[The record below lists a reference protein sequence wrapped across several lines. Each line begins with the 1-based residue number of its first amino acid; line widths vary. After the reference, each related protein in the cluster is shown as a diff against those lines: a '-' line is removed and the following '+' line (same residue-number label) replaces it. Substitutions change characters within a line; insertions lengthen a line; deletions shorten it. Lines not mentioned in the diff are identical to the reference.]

1 MDLYEIMFIQNPDL
15 GEEDREKLFTRF
27 RNTVSKNGGEIINT
41 QDQGIKTLAFKIQK
55 RSRGRYFLIHLEGP
69 GSMISELERFMRLD
83 ENIMRFVTIKL
94 DKHVTREDLI
104 TKAITEAEPAVE
116 AEQAPEEAPAAEAE
130 EEAETAEEEEVE

>member
-1 MDLYEIMFIQNPDL
+1 
-15 GEEDREKLFTRF
+15 
-27 RNTVSKNGGEIINT
+27 
-41 QDQGIKTLAFKIQK
+41 
-55 RSRGRYFLIHLEGP
+55 
-69 GSMISELERFMRLD
+69 MISELERFMRLD